1 MQVERH
7 KIVITIMVYSCNLFT
22 VYHIIIIGVINVI
35 DSCKLFTTCND
46 IMIAV
51 LYAFTWA

>member
-7 KIVITIMVYSCNLFT
+7 KIVITIMVYSCNLFI
-22 VYHIIIIGVINVI
+22 VYHIIIIAVINVI